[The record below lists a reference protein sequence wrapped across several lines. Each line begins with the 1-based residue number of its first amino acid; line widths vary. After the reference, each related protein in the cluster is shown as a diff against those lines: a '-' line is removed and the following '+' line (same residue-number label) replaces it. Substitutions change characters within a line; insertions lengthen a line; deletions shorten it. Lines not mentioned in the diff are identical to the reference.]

1 MENKDN
7 DTRIIVNGLS
17 IMKLKVKLSLQSDYS
32 IIIQEDGKYVNNS
45 YISLNTIRKAI
56 NSKEGY
62 QLIDFFYCKII
73 NSGLIAQYNQLP
85 LINIFLPSEQKETN
99 YRLCSFKEMSKQEF
113 VYFTFNSFTINMTFQ
128 SFSFT
133 VNQIIFYINSSYHQ
147 VSPNEK
153 DKDKGE
159 YKLQF
164 MLPLNYINE
173 NQKDFHITYYI
184 ITGDEIEIREK
195 IVSLSI
201 TDIERRPNRLL
212 NSEINIK
219 DSFFCMLT
227 TQIYTCKRLD
237 EAIIKMIYENHIKY
251 VLFDKQHHKDEKEF
265 MARLNKQNNKP
276 YEIISFVLKLDDA
289 TTFQKKI
296 DYFVKDKIDNI
307 LIYDYYSLY
316 KLNNIDIE
324 KQCEYLKNI
333 FTPKGPAFNTNGY
346 EIINNDDYEQIY

>member
-7 DTRIIVNGLS
+7 DTQIIVNGLS
-17 IMKLKVKLSLQSDYS
+17 LMKLEVKLSLQSDDS
-32 IIIQEDGKYVNNS
+32 IIIKGDGKYVNNS
-45 YISLNTIRKAI
+45 YISLNKIRKEI

-62 QLIDFFYCKII
+62 QLIDLFYCKII
-73 NSGLIAQYNQLP
+73 NSGPIAQYNQLP
-85 LINIFLPSEQKETN
+85 LINAFLPSEVKETN

-113 VYFTFNSFTINMTFQ
+113 VFFTFNSFTINMTFQ

-133 VNQIIFYINSSYHQ
+133 VNQINFFINSHCHQ
-147 VSPNEK
+147 MYPNEK
-153 DKDKGE
+153 DKYKGE

-173 NQKDFHITYYI
+173 NQKDLHITYCI
-184 ITGDEIEIREK
+184 FTGNEIEIREK

-212 NSEINIK
+212 NSKINIK

-251 VLFDKQHHKDEKEF
+251 VLFDKQHHKYENEF

-276 YEIISFVLKLDDA
+276 YEIISFVLKLNDA

-316 KLNNIDIE
+316 
-324 KQCEYLKNI
+324 NI

>member
-17 IMKLKVKLSLQSDYS
+17 LMKLEVKLSLQSDHS
-32 IIIQEDGKYVNNS
+32 IIIKGDGKYVNNS

-113 VYFTFNSFTINMTFQ
+113 VFFTFNSFTINMTFQ

-133 VNQIIFYINSSYHQ
+133 VNQIIFYINSHCHQ

-173 NQKDFHITYYI
+173 NQKDLHITYCI
-184 ITGDEIEIREK
+184 ITGNEAEIREK

-251 VLFDKQHHKDEKEF
+251 VLFDKQHHKYENEF

-316 KLNNIDIE
+316 KLKNIDIE

-333 FTPKGPAFNTNGY
+333 FTPKGPAFNTNDF
-346 EIINNDDYEQIY
+346 EIINNEQIY

>member
-17 IMKLKVKLSLQSDYS
+17 LMKLEVKLSLQSDNS

-45 YISLNTIRKAI
+45 YISLNKIREEI

-133 VNQIIFYINSSYHQ
+133 VNQINFFINSHYHQ
-147 VSPNEK
+147 MYPNEK

-251 VLFDKQHHKDEKEF
+251 VLFDKQHHKDENEF
-265 MARLNKQNNKP
+265 MARLNKQNNK
-276 YEIISFVLKLDDA
+276 FV
-289 TTFQKKI
+289 
-296 DYFVKDKIDNI
+296 
-307 LIYDYYSLY
+307 
-316 KLNNIDIE
+316 
-324 KQCEYLKNI
+324 
-333 FTPKGPAFNTNGY
+333 FTM
-346 EIINNDDYEQIY
+346 